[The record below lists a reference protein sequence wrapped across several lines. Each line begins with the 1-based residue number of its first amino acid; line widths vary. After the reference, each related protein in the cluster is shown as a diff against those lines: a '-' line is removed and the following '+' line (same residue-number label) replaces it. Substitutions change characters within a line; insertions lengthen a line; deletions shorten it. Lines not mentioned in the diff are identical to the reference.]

1 MEEIKKGD
9 HLTVRVHNTK
19 LIEQMNYIL
28 AKNPFA
34 YKYKNDLLIELL
46 TLGVNEKMK
55 EFNVG
60 TSKSQPASTKF
71 IVPME
76 MGASLKQVKTLIEN
90 MHVYNQKHIE
100 GIVAH
105 LKMSEKLSAA
115 IYNTLLAVA
124 TDEPIAKVQIEFGF
138 FDEVPE
144 RFEEYLNEP
153 LKEIFKNG
161 DSGGT
166 KKGGELKS

>member
-1 MEEIKKGD
+1 MEEIKKGE

-55 EFNVG
+55 ELNVG
-60 TSKSQPASTKF
+60 TSKSQPASPKF
-71 IVPME
+71 ME
-76 MGASLKQVKTLIEN
+76 MGASLKQVKAIIEN
-90 MHVYNQKHIE
+90 MHIYNQKHIE

-105 LKMSEKLSAA
+105 LKMSERLSAA
-115 IYNTLLAVA
+115 IYNTLLAIA
-124 TDEPIAKVQIEFGF
+124 TDEPITKVQITMGIM
-138 FDEVPE
+138 DEVPE
-144 RFEEYLNEP
+144 RFETYLNE
-153 LKEIFKNG
+153 LLNGIFRDSQMSKEEGG
-161 DSGGT
+161 D
-166 KKGGELKS
+166 LKS

>member
-55 EFNVG
+55 ELNVG
-60 TSKSQPASTKF
+60 TSKSQPASPKF
-71 IVPME
+71 ME
-76 MGASLKQVKTLIEN
+76 MGASLKQVKAIIEN
-90 MHVYNQKHIE
+90 MHIYKQKHIE

-105 LKMSEKLSAA
+105 LKMSERLSAA
-115 IYNTLLAVA
+115 IYNTLLAIA
-124 TDEPIAKVQIEFGF
+124 TDEPITKVQITMGIM
-138 FDEVPE
+138 DEVPE
-144 RFEEYLNEP
+144 RFETYLNE
-153 LKEIFKNG
+153 LLNGIFRDSQMSKEEGG
-161 DSGGT
+161 D
-166 KKGGELKS
+166 LKS

>member
-28 AKNPFA
+28 AKNPFT

-55 EFNVG
+55 ELNVG

-76 MGASLKQVKTLIEN
+76 MGASLKQVKAIIEN
-90 MHVYNQKHIE
+90 MHIYNQKHIE

-105 LKMSEKLSAA
+105 LKMSERLSAA
-115 IYNTLLAVA
+115 IYNTLLAIA
-124 TDEPIAKVQIEFGF
+124 TDEPITKVQITMGIM
-138 FDEVPE
+138 DEVPE
-144 RFEEYLNEP
+144 RFETYLNE
-153 LKEIFKNG
+153 LLNGIFRDSQMNKEEGG
-161 DSGGT
+161 DV
-166 KKGGELKS
+166 KS